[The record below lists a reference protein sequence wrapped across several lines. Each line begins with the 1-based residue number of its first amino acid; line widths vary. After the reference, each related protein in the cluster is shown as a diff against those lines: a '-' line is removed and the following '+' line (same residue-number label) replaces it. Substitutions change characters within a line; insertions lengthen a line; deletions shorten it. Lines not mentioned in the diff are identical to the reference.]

1 MPIEIRYEGN
11 PAQGPR
17 FAAGLEESE
26 KIVIGR
32 DATHCQVVFP
42 ADDTRVG
49 RQHCTLEQITGR
61 YRVRVNQE
69 DVVLCDGRRVYD
81 NDELPFERAF
91 KLQLGRTGPILLV
104 RTSLEGLVTDARL
117 QDLDDSIV
125 AKIRESAEGGR
136 RGQRL
141 ALAALGI
148 VLIVAAAVIWLSR
161 SYSKRIDVALAEPQL
176 GDALNKSIPS
186 VYLVLIQDGN
196 KFLKRLGTAWVVDQ
210 QKGLLATNAHIAEEF
225 QELEKAK
232 NGSRMVIHAPVAGD
246 QLLAVDRVQIHPG
259 YDAWHKLW
267 TQFEPVEQTSAVA
280 YQSVAS
286 FGAACDVAL
295 IHVENSAALAPALQV
310 ADAKTLNGLKAG
322 EPLGL
327 VGYPVE
333 ELALGGA
340 TIDDPIPTVQFG
352 HLVRMTN
359 YFGVVDVSPEDRFL
373 VSHSAPAT
381 GGASGSP
388 LINRRGEVVAIN
400 SAGNILP
407 LYGPGDGGEVK
418 IVGRIPSAALI
429 NFGQRIDL
437 VNELLS
443 GTADERLK
451 PARQEWEQAFNKHFR
466 PRRATARSA
475 LVPQLTSL
483 FDRFLAGGVEYKT
496 ETDKTPLLAN
506 VEMARVEGSS
516 LPEWR
521 RQVVIDSPGIYFIAA
536 VGEGDAP
543 LRLTVS
549 EPIEEG
555 QVFRRKSITI
565 ANAQVVRPFA
575 VAGRR
580 QLEVTAKSLSDVKKV
595 YLTVL
600 SGRRS
605 RRTPDELHQN
615 LADGWQK
622 SLKTT
627 AKPLSVVEAA
637 RLAAM
642 MPPPPALER
651 DLDGKQKPNDPAEKA
666 VRFPKLSAGHYLVTL
681 VTKNGEDVRLSVNDG
696 AYVQA
701 DGTAG
706 QRSEATG
713 ACLSFDVTLW
723 DDGPIVGKLTGDRRI
738 TDAIWSDAAGREFL
752 APTSGGDAKSG
763 ERRIE
768 YELRLYRASDGPNA
782 AGAASAAAPGGK
794 MNPVPGQ
801 KRS

>member
-11 PAQGPR
+11 PAKGPR

-333 ELALGGA
+333 ELAPGRG
-340 TIDDPIPTVQFG
+340 D
-352 HLVRMTN
+352 
-359 YFGVVDVSPEDRFL
+359 
-373 VSHSAPAT
+373 
-381 GGASGSP
+381 
-388 LINRRGEVVAIN
+388 NRRSDSDRAIR
-400 SAGNILP
+400 P
-407 LYGPGDGGEVK
+407 PGPHD
-418 IVGRIPSAALI
+418 
-429 NFGQRIDL
+429 
-437 VNELLS
+437 
-443 GTADERLK
+443 
-451 PARQEWEQAFNKHFR
+451 
-466 PRRATARSA
+466 
-475 LVPQLTSL
+475 QL
-483 FDRFLAGGVEYKT
+483 
-496 ETDKTPLLAN
+496 
-506 VEMARVEGSS
+506 
-516 LPEWR
+516 
-521 RQVVIDSPGIYFIAA
+521 
-536 VGEGDAP
+536 
-543 LRLTVS
+543 
-549 EPIEEG
+549 
-555 QVFRRKSITI
+555 FRR
-565 ANAQVVRPFA
+565 R
-575 VAGRR
+575 
-580 QLEVTAKSLSDVKKV
+580 
-595 YLTVL
+595 
-600 SGRRS
+600 
-605 RRTPDELHQN
+605 
-615 LADGWQK
+615 
-622 SLKTT
+622 
-627 AKPLSVVEAA
+627 
-637 RLAAM
+637 
-642 MPPPPALER
+642 
-651 DLDGKQKPNDPAEKA
+651 
-666 VRFPKLSAGHYLVTL
+666 
-681 VTKNGEDVRLSVNDG
+681 
-696 AYVQA
+696 
-701 DGTAG
+701 
-706 QRSEATG
+706 
-713 ACLSFDVTLW
+713 
-723 DDGPIVGKLTGDRRI
+723 
-738 TDAIWSDAAGREFL
+738 
-752 APTSGGDAKSG
+752 
-763 ERRIE
+763 
-768 YELRLYRASDGPNA
+768 
-782 AGAASAAAPGGK
+782 
-794 MNPVPGQ
+794 
-801 KRS
+801 